1 MTTDEEQ
8 LYGPKADRLLRIRKI
23 ESLDNLVL
31 PIFPIA
37 PLPTVVAG
45 GLAQADDAAAIYAA
59 ALEEAFPLLTR
70 SVEDVCG
77 SAPWIVRSAGNEDL
91 TDHINAGGYE
101 SLICSEPQAL
111 IRCIAAVAMSGSTE
125 HARRQLALSGR
136 YDHVEAI
143 PCFVQPLLKIDVC
156 GDVGHDHSPYL
167 DTAVL
172 DRMEAVCNELMQT
185 FDFIAIDCEWGL
197 ETTLG
202 FVSVTTVMPRN
213 PQLMNVVHTIGFGF
227 ASAQSTGSRATA
239 LVLRPA
245 CSDLRLWR
253 GRHLRATT
261 VQRLHLLQ
269 ARPAYSD
276 DAFRD
281 RDVLTDACRETLI
294 GRYDVVEAGLL
305 MLGAQSSGRALVAP
319 DLMSAWRRY
328 LALNAREQADVA
340 VVIVDEGSAEE
351 HAGIMFRQQKTTCVR
366 MDTRRMP
373 AGADCV
379 VIDRGTCILGDSTLL
394 RSIQSERRR
403 ELVLPDDCALVFTD
417 EVLAPGGELTRDC
430 VEVLSQLRR
439 LPVAREVK
447 ERLFARSEQPMS
459 ARWMQRDDG
468 VVESPSLL
476 AAIWRSKNPG
486 YAGECCALTEFA
498 RDYERAFQ
506 VSQNEPQRELRTLFA
521 LSSVTRTLVASGD
534 LRIVLALLDC
544 EAATSWVSSQTLRRL
559 VDSAAVQLKAL
570 RRDNAVLIL
579 ESVAFVRT
587 ECVRLPVYE
596 LDDAV
601 SYLDAL
607 AHDLEDG
614 LFVEAMVSI
623 RSLELPIASG
633 ILLARQALDNPAVL
647 EPVDAFRQSVA
658 SFRGMVSGGSTT
670 ARLPLQLN
678 DTYLTLR
685 GALYEAGLENV
696 AEQIRGSLIETYD
709 ASLKGLLWR
718 VVEEGDAGSYRR
730 YLIVM
735 QWWIEFLNIGSL
747 SERDAA
753 VLQRFQIWL
762 RQWTDDEMPESFEI
776 QDRNWRFEFDA
787 IVVSHGTPQR
797 YENPHV
803 LHNLLHQYS
812 LAGLRLDALGLPRR
826 VQALEHFCS
835 TFSSRSTKV
844 LRFERELLEIQIPMG
859 THKASYVFTP
869 RQISVE
875 WTEPPDC
882 HGGEIAR
889 ILAFEVFLDRFRI
902 WMFPA
907 LTVRREQVLGT
918 WTLFI
923 RLNAQGSDPW
933 DYEHLWH
940 FVVATRLLFDASYD
954 FSYVANEAVDGFAER
969 FDGLEWKEILTTLIR
984 YRALIEDRAQYVAL
998 HALPMSSTVAA
1009 MACSRIVRGLL
1020 LRCLR
1025 RGFDYC
1031 RALIDGYAHWLNEEV
1046 EDNGLWSDRY
1056 ESLRQ
1061 ASLFLAAKWPREAL
1075 SELVGRGV
1083 FNVGDDL
1090 IAACL
1095 FKRSDL
1101 ADDLRQVVA
1110 AGSMLSGM
1118 PGMIVRHAPEI
1129 AIAGRG
1135 ASLLAAQLV
1144 GTGMRF
1150 RRAKHLLVAR
1160 FGDCLDQDILTGLL
1174 QDLDTVPWGYTA
1186 DAEQAI
1192 QTQILMSGPVCRFE
1206 LEKGID
1212 WTTLDSWP
1220 TLVQRR
1226 PVSLGPTEC

>member
-23 ESLDNLVL
+23 ESLGNLVL

-37 PLPTVVAG
+37 PLPTAVAG
-45 GLAQADDAAAIYAA
+45 GLAQADEAVSIYAA

-91 TDHINAGGYE
+91 TDHVNAGGYE
-101 SLICSEPQAL
+101 SLICPEPQAL
-111 IRCIAAVAMSGSTE
+111 IRCIATVAMSGSTE

-143 PCFVQPLLKIDVC
+143 PCFVQQLLKIDVC

-172 DRMEAVCNELMQT
+172 DHMEAVCNELMQT

-213 PQLMNVVHTIGFGF
+213 PQLMNVAHTIGFGF
-227 ASAQSTGSRATA
+227 ASAQNTGSLATA

-294 GRYDVVEAGLL
+294 GRYDAVEAGLL
-305 MLGAQSSGRALVAP
+305 MLGAQTSGRALVAP

-340 VVIVDEGSAEE
+340 VVLVDEGSAEE

-379 VIDRGTCILGDSTLL
+379 VFDRGTCILGDSTLL

-486 YAGECCALTEFA
+486 YAGECCVLTEFA

-544 EAATSWVSSQTLRRL
+544 EAATSWLPSQTLRRL
-559 VDSAAVQLKAL
+559 VDSAAAQLKAL
-570 RRDNAVLIL
+570 QRDNAVLIL

-587 ECVRLPVYE
+587 ECARLPVYE
-596 LDDAV
+596 PDDAV

-614 LFVEAMVSI
+614 LFVESMVSI

-633 ILLARQALDNPAVL
+633 ILLARQALDVPAVL

-696 AEQIRGSLIETYD
+696 AEQIRGSLVEMYD

-718 VVEEGDAGSYRR
+718 AVEEGDAGSYRR

-882 HGGEIAR
+882 PGGEIAR
-889 ILAFEVFLDRFRI
+889 ILAFEVFLDRFQI

-984 YRALIEDRAQYVAL
+984 YRAVIEDRAQYVAL

-1031 RALIDGYAHWLNEEV
+1031 RALIDGYAHWLNEEA

-1061 ASLFLAAKWPREAL
+1061 ASLFLAAKWPKEAL
-1075 SELVGRGV
+1075 SELAGRGV

-1101 ADDLRQVVA
+1101 ADDLRQVAA

-1129 AIAGRG
+1129 AIAAHG

-1174 QDLDTVPWGYTA
+1174 QDLDTVPWGCTA

-1212 WTTLDSWP
+1212 WTTLDSWQ

-1226 PVSLGPTEC
+1226 PVSLGSTEC

>member
-8 LYGPKADRLLRIRKI
+8 LYGPKVDRLLRIRKI
-23 ESLDNLVL
+23 ESLSNLVL

-45 GLAQADDAAAIYAA
+45 GLAQADDAVAIYAA

-91 TDHINAGGYE
+91 TDHVNAGGYE
-101 SLICSEPQAL
+101 SLICPEPQAL

-156 GDVGHDHSPYL
+156 GDVGLDHSPYL

-213 PQLMNVVHTIGFGF
+213 PQLMNVAHTIGFGF
-227 ASAQSTGSRATA
+227 ASAQNTGSLATA

-281 RDVLTDACRETLI
+281 RDVLTEACRETLI

-340 VVIVDEGSAEE
+340 VVLVDEGSAEE

-379 VIDRGTCILGDSTLL
+379 VFDRGTCILGDSTLL
-394 RSIQSERRR
+394 RSIQSERHR

-417 EVLAPGGELTRDC
+417 EVLAPGGELARDC

-439 LPVAREVK
+439 LPVARELK
-447 ERLFARSEQPMS
+447 ERLFAHSEQPMS

-506 VSQNEPQRELRTLFA
+506 VSQNAPQRELRTLFA

-544 EAATSWVSSQTLRRL
+544 EAATSWVSSQTLLRL

-587 ECVRLPVYE
+587 ECARLPVYE

-812 LAGLRLDALGLPRR
+812 LAGLRLDMLGLPRR

-882 HGGEIAR
+882 PGGEIAR

-969 FDGLEWKEILTTLIR
+969 FEGLEWKEILTTLIR
-984 YRALIEDRAQYVAL
+984 YRAVIEDRAQYVAL

-1009 MACSRIVRGLL
+1009 IVCSRIVRGLL

-1031 RALIDGYAHWLNEEV
+1031 RALIDGYAHWLNEEA

-1075 SELVGRGV
+1075 SELAGRGV

-1101 ADDLRQVVA
+1101 ADDLRQVVV
-1110 AGSMLSGM
+1110 AGPMLSGM
-1118 PGMIVRHAPEI
+1118 PGMIVRHAPEV
-1129 AIAGRG
+1129 AMAGRG

>member
-8 LYGPKADRLLRIRKI
+8 LYGPKADRLLRIRNI
-23 ESLDNLVL
+23 ESLGNLVL

-37 PLPTVVAG
+37 PLPTAVAG
-45 GLAQADDAAAIYAA
+45 GLAQPDEAVAIYAA

-91 TDHINAGGYE
+91 TDHVNAGGYE
-101 SLICSEPQAL
+101 SLICPEPQAL
-111 IRCIAAVAMSGSTE
+111 IRCIATVAMSGSTE

-143 PCFVQPLLKIDVC
+143 PCFVQQLLKIDVC
-156 GDVGHDHSPYL
+156 GDVGRDHSPYL

-172 DRMEAVCNELMQT
+172 DHMEAVCNELMQT

-213 PQLMNVVHTIGFGF
+213 PQLMNVAHTIGFGF
-227 ASAQSTGSRATA
+227 ASAQNTGSLATA

-253 GRHLRATT
+253 ARHLRATT

-276 DAFRD
+276 DAFRN

-340 VVIVDEGSAEE
+340 VVLVDEGSAEE

-379 VIDRGTCILGDSTLL
+379 VFDRGTCILGDSTLL

-430 VEVLSQLRR
+430 VEVLSQLRC
-439 LPVAREVK
+439 LPIALEVK

-459 ARWMQRDDG
+459 ASWMQRDDG

-476 AAIWRSKNPG
+476 AAIWRSKNSG
-486 YAGECCALTEFA
+486 YAGEYFALTEFA
-498 RDYERAFQ
+498 RDYQRAFQ

-521 LSSVTRTLVASGD
+521 LSSATRTLVASGD

-544 EAATSWVSSQTLRRL
+544 EAATSWLLTQTLRRL
-559 VDSAAVQLKAL
+559 IDSAAVQLKAL
-570 RRDNAVLIL
+570 QRDNAVLIL

-587 ECVRLPVYE
+587 ECARLPVYE

-601 SYLDAL
+601 SYLVAL

-614 LFVEAMVSI
+614 LFVESMVSI

-658 SFRGMVSGGSTT
+658 SFREMVSGGSTT

-696 AEQIRGSLIETYD
+696 AEQIKGSLVETYD

-718 VVEEGDAGSYRR
+718 AVEEGDVGSYRR

-882 HGGEIAR
+882 PGGEIAR
-889 ILAFEVFLDRFRI
+889 ILAFEVFLDRFQI

-984 YRALIEDRAQYVAL
+984 YRAVIEDRAQYVAL

-1031 RALIDGYAHWLNEEV
+1031 RALIDGYAYWLNEEA
-1046 EDNGLWSDRY
+1046 EDNGRWSGRY

-1061 ASLFLAAKWPREAL
+1061 ASLFLAAKWPKEAL
-1075 SELVGRGV
+1075 SELAGRGV

-1101 ADDLRQVVA
+1101 ADDLRQVAA

-1129 AIAGRG
+1129 AIAAHG

-1174 QDLDTVPWGYTA
+1174 QDLDAIPWGCTA

-1226 PVSLGPTEC
+1226 PVSLGATEC